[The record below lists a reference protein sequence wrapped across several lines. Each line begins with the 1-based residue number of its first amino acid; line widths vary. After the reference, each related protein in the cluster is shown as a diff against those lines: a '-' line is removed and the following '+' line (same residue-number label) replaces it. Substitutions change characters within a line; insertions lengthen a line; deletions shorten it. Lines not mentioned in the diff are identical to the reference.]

1 MQARDI
7 SPGHLGSTLRVLLS
21 GTPTDGQEGA
31 KQWSAHIA
39 SAADAAVQAAE
50 ASFGVEGAHEAALA
64 RAQAVVM
71 ATDGFTAQ
79 VCSALTILKCLDLA
93 VSLVCE
99 PQAPSQA
106 LVCPWDVP
114 YMREP

>member
-1 MQARDI
+1 ML
-7 SPGHLGSTLRVLLS
+7 LGGGLTASLAGV
-21 GTPTDGQEGA
+21 
-31 KQWSAHIA
+31 KHWSAHIA

-79 VCSALTILKCLDLA
+79 VHTLSLTRMLLYGA
-93 VSLVCE
+93 VRPV
-99 PQAPSQA
+99 
-106 LVCPWDVP
+106 
-114 YMREP
+114 MRGERLLNAIAA